1 MHSARRAFADRTSPS
16 LGWRRKEE
24 KRYAHSSSIP
34 GASFLGCPCCN
45 RESDPSER
53 EMDPSAFVFMA
64 LSGEGEHGPSSGAV
78 VVDASKGHAKF
89 TPFGDLHPAPMRK
102 QMRDQAA
109 SNPGNL
115 YVLSKTDKHVHVFAY
130 PRDKAAQQLRDGTLP
145 ALMP

>member
-1 MHSARRAFADRTSPS
+1 MRTARPFRVLRF
-16 LGWRRKEE
+16 WV
-24 KRYAHSSSIP
+24 AHV
-34 GASFLGCPCCN
+34 ATEN
-45 RESDPSER
+45 RIRVR

-89 TPFGDLHPAPMRK
+89 TPFGDLHPASMRK

>member
-1 MHSARRAFADRTSPS
+1 MRTARPFRGLRF
-16 LGWRRKEE
+16 WV
-24 KRYAHSSSIP
+24 AHV
-34 GASFLGCPCCN
+34 ATEN
-45 RESDPSER
+45 RIRVR